1 MLPQGLASARMP
13 WGRGR
18 ILDKHKLRDIFR
30 YWLTVEKSVGAGV
43 AGGEAGGEGGCGL
56 SKSYLS
62 APQNPD
68 GPLPTGTEGNGVK
81 PMSSQRR
88 LFSGCTAARLASGPV
103 AASEAQ

>member
-43 AGGEAGGEGGCGL
+43 AGGEAGGEVGCGL
-56 SKSYLS
+56 SNAYLRG
-62 APQNPD
+62 AQNPD
-68 GPLPTGTEGNGVK
+68 GPLATGTKGKGGESK
-81 PMSSQRR
+81 SSKRR
-88 LFSGCTAARLASGPV
+88 VLCACPAAPLASGLL
-103 AASEAQ
+103 AAS